1 MKYEQRMAIVRRE
14 LIELLSRFSAPRGMT
29 EEGQG
34 QMIESIADA
43 LNRKLPV
50 GNEDQFRENLSLTF
64 AAVLD
69 GHDSYA
75 WPPQASFVK
84 HISRRGAAPA
94 KAPETFATS
103 SRDESVAKLM
113 RERGGVPERFVWG
126 LASDRLVN
134 SALIDRATLDR
145 YRRGS
150 VESFIDTYRGD
161 AARIMERR
169 YGTVV
174 HSYFGRDAA

>member
-1 MKYEQRMAIVRRE
+1 MKYEQRIAIIRRE

-34 QMIESIADA
+34 QMVESIADA

-84 HISRRGAAPA
+84 HISRRGAAPV
-94 KAPETFATS
+94 KAPETFAAS
-103 SRDESVAKLM
+103 SRDESAAKLM
-113 RERGGVPERFVWG
+113 REGAAVPEAFVWG
-126 LASDRLVN
+126 PASGRLLSGLV
-134 SALIDRATLDR
+134 DRATLDR
-145 YRRGS
+145 YREGS
-150 VESFIDTYRGD
+150 VRQYLDLYRSD
-161 AARIMERR
+161 AAKVMEGRF
-169 YGTVV
+169 GAVV